1 MPIFSISSKSSS
13 FDKPHTRCG
22 WLVLAAQVI
31 GTGPKFNI
39 EVRTRCVFFLAI
51 SHFVSYFCNP
61 NYIPMES
68 LPALF
73 SDLALILVTAG
84 ITTVIFKWLKQP
96 VVLGYIIAGFLIG
109 PNFEWF
115 PVINDHTSVET
126 WSEIGMVFM
135 LFGIGLEFSFKK
147 LKKVG
152 GTVGVTAL
160 TELVTMCL
168 VGFMLGKM
176 LGWSQMDSIFL
187 GAMLSISSTTI
198 IAKAFDDMKLHREKF
213 SGNVIGELVVEDL
226 EAVLLMVILSTL
238 AVSKSFDGMQLV
250 SSMLKLG
257 FFLLIWF
264 LGGIFIVPTVLR
276 WARKF
281 MTEET
286 LTVFSVG
293 LCFMMVVLAN
303 LAGFSSALGAFIMGS
318 ILAETLEAEMIH
330 KVTTPIK
337 NLFGAVFFV
346 SVGMMVDPQILVDY
360 WWQILVVTIVLLIF
374 KPLSNV
380 AGRLIAGLGLKQS
393 IQGGFCFCQIGEFSF
408 IIATLGLSYG
418 VIDEFL
424 YPIIVSVS
432 IITTFIT
439 PYAIKAAVPTYNWV
453 STHLSE
459 NWLNHFENSDRGIKV
474 KSGEKVSMASFI
486 GRQLKHIIIY
496 VSIVIALLFVCFWI
510 GSSVTA
516 HVPSLWGDAISVAI
530 TMALVSPFLWAIGF
544 RHTLVSTTHKLME
557 DSVFNKTLILTIFVL
572 RFIIVWLVAA
582 SVLRHFFDAEFWSH
596 LGVGSPYY
604 RWINVGMALGYTFLL
619 RVMSPA
625 MKFYKRI
632 EDNFLDNLN
641 KRQSSQVFA
650 IPEILQEN
658 CHLQKMT
665 LSPDSP
671 YSGKLIKET
680 DFRDNY
686 NVSVVSVERGKQ
698 LVELPKSDFQLFPF
712 DKITFV
718 GHEDHLRL
726 LVPKVELFDDQ
737 LIQEHEESEVDLYK
751 VEVRPVSPYVGVTLM
766 DSGLAE
772 DFNAMIIAIERDG
785 HFILNPSARI
795 SFQPADLVWFVA
807 QKDKAE
813 ILMNYNPDAVPNMN

>member
-1 MPIFSISSKSSS
+1 
-13 FDKPHTRCG
+13 
-22 WLVLAAQVI
+22 
-31 GTGPKFNI
+31 
-39 EVRTRCVFFLAI
+39 
-51 SHFVSYFCNP
+51 
-61 NYIPMES
+61 MES

-84 ITTVIFKWLKQP
+84 LTTVIFKWLKQP

-115 PVINDHTSVET
+115 PVISDHTSVET

-152 GTVGVTAL
+152 GTVGITAL
-160 TELVTMCL
+160 TELVTMCV
-168 VGFMLGKM
+168 VGFMLGKL

-257 FFLLIWF
+257 FFLLVWF

-281 MTEET
+281 MSEET

-346 SVGMMVDPQILVDY
+346 SVGMMVDPKILVDY
-360 WWQILVVTIVLLIF
+360 WWQILVVTLVLLFF

-393 IQGGFCFCQIGEFSF
+393 IQGGFCFSQIGEFSF
-408 IIATLGLSYG
+408 IIASLGLSYG
-418 VIDEFL
+418 VIDDFL

-439 PYAIKAAVPTYNWV
+439 PYAIKAAVPTYQWV

-459 NWLNHFENSDRGIKV
+459 NWLNHFENRESGIKV

-486 GRQLKHIIIY
+486 GRQFKHIIIY
-496 VSIVIALLFVCFWI
+496 IAIIIALIFICFWA
-510 GSSVTA
+510 GSFIMIY
-516 HVPSLWGDAISVAI
+516 VPGLWGNAIAVVI
-530 TMALVSPFLWAIGF
+530 TLALVSPFLWAIGF
-544 RHTLVSTTHKLME
+544 RHTLVKTTHKLME
-557 DSVFNKTLILTIFVL
+557 HSKFNKTLILSIFIL
-572 RFIIVWLVAA
+572 RFIIVWVVAT
-582 SVLRHFFDAEFWSH
+582 SVLRHFFNEAFWLH
-596 LGVGSPYY
+596 LGVGASFG
-604 RWINVGMALGYTFLL
+604 RWINVAMALGYTLLL
-619 RVMSPA
+619 RVVSPA

-671 YSGKLIKET
+671 YSGQLIKET

-698 LVELPKSDFQLFPF
+698 LVELPKSDFQLFPY

-726 LVPKVELFDDQ
+726 LLPRVELFDEQ

-751 VEVRPVSPYVGVTLM
+751 VEVRPISPYVGVALM

-772 DFNAMIIAIERDG
+772 NFDAMIIAIERDG

-795 SFQPADLVWFVA
+795 TFQPADLVWFVA
-807 QKDKAE
+807 QKEKAE
-813 ILMNYNPDAVPNMN
+813 ILMNYNPDER